1 MNTDGLDALHQDLRT
16 LRQALDD
23 EDLERAAEVL
33 HEHDQRLRR
42 YMGQLGQDAPLG
54 ALRELL
60 ELQQRLQSHMR
71 RVRDEHAARLAG
83 LRRSGQASQHY
94 REAAR

>member
-1 MNTDGLDALHQDLRT
+1 MSVELRHVRYLLAVAEHEGFT
-16 LRQALDD
+16 
-23 EDLERAAEVL
+23 RAAEVL